1 MARFLSKPRRSL
13 DPVSQTGHVF
23 PGRTSFLGVS
33 CSIICR
39 LEGEVGEVGSD
50 RMDGRRLGGPV
61 DWKTL
66 APGRE
71 AARGS
76 ISSGA
81 NMAPA
86 SLER

>member
-1 MARFLSKPRRSL
+1 MCLRQNRFSL
-13 DPVSQTGHVF
+13 WLGGSWEDIF
-23 PGRTSFLGVS
+23 PGCLILYYMQVG
-33 CSIICR
+33 
-39 LEGEVGEVGSD
+39 GEVGEVGLE

-71 AARGS
+71 SVRGS

-81 NMAPA
+81 NVATA
-86 SLER
+86 SLEL